1 MSPLVL
7 AAGCMGI
14 LCGQVLTGAIPED
27 REMTEFREL
36 KKGVDRIDYQGAPVS
51 TTGWNK
57 VSEAEWPFFSLV
69 YLGYAACHLV
79 ESKPERKAGL
89 APEIQTL
96 IGRLQSD
103 RISGFVRPHFGAPF
117 DPAEKRVSVL
127 FHGHYLRLLLQYRR
141 VTGDVQFDGQIQD
154 LAGRFVRSF
163 AEDELG
169 ILPSYPGMWWPTDNL
184 PALAA
189 LRDYDRQFGM
199 DLAAVPCRKWVAG
212 MQKYFVDPSTGLI
225 CGYIDPVARKP
236 VSPPRGVGI
245 MFAFPFLKQVDPV
258 WAAAQYGLAKRHLV
272 RQFMG
277 FYAVREFPDGVKG
290 GADVDSG
297 ELVMGFGPAASGF
310 GIGAAAAMGDRE
322 LRDRLVFSKDA
333 VVLSAGLL
341 PGKTGEEILPDVGR
355 IVLFYGETVP
365 VASLSS
371 PGDID
376 LLKRAR

>member
-1 MSPLVL
+1 MNPFVL
-7 AAGCMGI
+7 AAGFMGI
-14 LCGQVLTGAIPED
+14 LCGPVLAGTNPVD
-27 REMTEFREL
+27 QEMTEFHEL

-51 TTGWNK
+51 TTGWNN

-79 ESKPERKAGL
+79 DSKPERKAVL

-96 IGRLQSD
+96 IARLRSD

-117 DPAEKRVSVL
+117 DPSEKRVSVL
-127 FHGHYLRLLLQYRR
+127 FHGHYFCLLLQYRR
-141 VTGDVQFDGQIQD
+141 VTGDVQFDSQIRD

-189 LRDYDRQFGM
+189 LREYDRQFGTG
-199 DLAAVPCRKWVAG
+199 LAEAPCAKWLAG

-225 CGYIDPVARKP
+225 CGYIDPAARKP

-245 MFAFPFLKQVDPV
+245 MFAFPFLRQVDPG
-258 WAAAQYGLAKRHLV
+258 WAAAQYGLAKKHLV

-277 FYAVREFPDGVKG
+277 FYAVREFPEGVKG
-290 GADVDSG
+290 TADVDSG

-322 LRDRLVFSKDA
+322 LRDRLVLSKNA
-333 VVLSAGLL
+333 VALSAGLL
-341 PGKTGEEILPDVGR
+341 PGNTGSEILPDVGR

-365 VASLSS
+365 VAALSS

-376 LLKRAR
+376 LPKHAR